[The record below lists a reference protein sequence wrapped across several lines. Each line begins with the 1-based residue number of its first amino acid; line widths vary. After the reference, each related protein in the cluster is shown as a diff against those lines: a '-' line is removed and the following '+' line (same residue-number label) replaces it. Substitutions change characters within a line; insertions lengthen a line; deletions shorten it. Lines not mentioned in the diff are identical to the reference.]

1 MALLVDMEK
10 KLRDF
15 TLRVQL
21 RADREVLALLGAS
34 GCGKS
39 MTLKCIAGI
48 EKPDRGRI
56 ELDGTVLFDSE
67 RHVSLPPQQRKVGYL
82 FQQYALF
89 PNMTVAQ
96 NIRCGVRDR
105 KRAAEILPEI
115 ITAMHLNGLEEA
127 HPNRLSG
134 GQQQRVALAR
144 ILVNEPQLL
153 LLDEPF
159 SALDSQ
165 LRFQLEEEL
174 RRTIA
179 RFGKTVLL
187 VSHNRD
193 EVFRLADRIAVMNRG
208 RVEVCGPKKDLFA
221 DPVTRTGAFLTG
233 CQNISRLEK
242 LPDGR
247 IRAVDWGV
255 NLTPLREPGDAAFLG
270 IRMQD
275 IRPAAPGERGNNILF
290 CRVAEEI
297 ENPFSVTVMLRCG
310 AESTAL
316 LGWELDKEAWAALR
330 GETVQIRL
338 PENSLLLLENGNG

>member
-1 MALLVDMEK
+1 MALRVDIEK

-15 TLRVQL
+15 SLQVAFT
-21 RADREVLALLGAS
+21 ADREVLSLLGAS

-48 EKPDRGRI
+48 EKPDKGRI
-56 ELDGTVLFDSE
+56 ELDGTVLFDSAG
-67 RHVSLPPQQRKVGYL
+67 HVNLPPQQRKVGYL

-96 NIRCGVRDR
+96 NIRCGIRDK
-105 KRAAEILPEI
+105 KRAGEILPEI
-115 ITAMHLNGLEEA
+115 ISAMHLNGLEEA

-144 ILVNEPQLL
+144 ILVNEPRLL

-193 EVFRLADRIAVMNRG
+193 EVFRLSRRIAVMNRG
-208 RVEVCGPKKDLFA
+208 RVDVCGMKEALFA

-233 CQNISRLEK
+233 CQNISRAER

-255 NLTPLREPGDAAFLG
+255 SLTAPREANHAAYVG

-275 IRPAAPGERGNNILF
+275 IRPAQPGERGSNILF
-290 CRVAEEI
+290 CRVEEEI

-310 AESTAL
+310 ENSTAL
-316 LGWELDKEAWAALR
+316 LGWELDKETWAALR
-330 GETVQIRL
+330 EKTVAVRL
-338 PENSLLLLENGNG
+338 PENALLLLEE